1 MATQTALS
9 LMKQGL
15 LIGTDG
21 YDTYLEQLLD
31 AAKVYLI
38 REGAASLDESETGD
52 LQLIVGYADY
62 LYRQRGDAS
71 YKMPRWLRW
80 NINNRIF
87 SEKMAEV
94 EDDE

>member
-21 YDTYLEQLLD
+21 YDTYLEHLLD
-31 AAKVYLI
+31 AAKAYLI
-38 REGAASLDESETGD
+38 REGVSSLDETETGD

-62 LYRQRGDAS
+62 LYRQRNDAS
-71 YKMPRWLRW
+71 YQIPRWLRW

-87 SEKMAEV
+87 SEKMTEE
-94 EDDE
+94 EDGE

>member
-21 YDTYLEQLLD
+21 YDTYLSHLLD
-31 AAKVYLI
+31 AAKAYLI
-38 REGAASLDESETGD
+38 REGASSLDETETGD

-62 LYRQRGDAS
+62 LYRQRSDAS
-71 YKMPRWLRW
+71 YQMPRWLRW

-87 SEKMAEV
+87 SEKMTEE
-94 EDDE
+94 EDGE